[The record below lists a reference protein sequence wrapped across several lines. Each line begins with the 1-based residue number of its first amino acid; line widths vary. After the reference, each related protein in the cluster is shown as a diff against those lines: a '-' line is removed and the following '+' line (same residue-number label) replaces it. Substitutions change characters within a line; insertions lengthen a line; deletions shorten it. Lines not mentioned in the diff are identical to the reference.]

1 MKQQRARWLRNNAN
15 TLLAAIV
22 ALSLVAVNEFGYR
35 RALAINREL
44 DAAMDGRVQLQLIM
58 RLMTDAETGQR
69 GYLLTGKPDYLRPYQ
84 EASVAVAGALRAM
97 QNRYLHN
104 PQFAAEFQNL
114 ATGVAKKQEE
124 LSLTVALRSS
134 GDDAWKTVLDTDS
147 GRMEMA
153 AIRDAVAQLR
163 DKETQLIEHYQ
174 QTLHQTLVLSRIAIM
189 VLVSIG
195 LIAFGVY
202 ARQTRILVREREKQ
216 QQQLQRDRDLLE
228 AQIQERTRRLS
239 ELTLHL
245 LNAREDERARLARE
259 LHDELGA
266 LLVAAKLDLARL
278 KARLGDAEDYI
289 KERLFHLGQALS
301 NGISLKRRI
310 IEELHP
316 SSLSKL
322 GLVAALE
329 ILIREFAART
339 GMSCD
344 SELEPVTLAPAA
356 ELTVYRLVQ
365 EALTNIAK
373 HAEATRVE
381 IRLSKQP
388 LRAHI
393 EVQDNGKGFDTTQ
406 ASTSSHGLEGMQY
419 RVAAN
424 GGSMLVHSAVGEGT
438 LIAAT
443 IPLLRNTSV

>member
-1 MKQQRARWLRNNAN
+1 
-15 TLLAAIV
+15 
-22 ALSLVAVNEFGYR
+22 
-35 RALAINREL
+35 
-44 DAAMDGRVQLQLIM
+44 
-58 RLMTDAETGQR
+58 
-69 GYLLTGKPDYLRPYQ
+69 
-84 EASVAVAGALRAM
+84 
-97 QNRYLHN
+97 
-104 PQFAAEFQNL
+104 
-114 ATGVAKKQEE
+114 
-124 LSLTVALRSS
+124 
-134 GDDAWKTVLDTDS
+134 
-147 GRMEMA
+147 
-153 AIRDAVAQLR
+153 
-163 DKETQLIEHYQ
+163 
-174 QTLHQTLVLSRIAIM
+174 
-189 VLVSIG
+189 
-195 LIAFGVY
+195 
-202 ARQTRILVREREKQ
+202 
-216 QQQLQRDRDLLE
+216 
-228 AQIQERTRRLS
+228 
-239 ELTLHL
+239 
-245 LNAREDERARLARE
+245 
-259 LHDELGA
+259 LGA